1 MGKYALGTFCQQG
14 PDALG
19 LLPDPTVRTSSGETE
34 TSEEAGKLVAIAR
47 DTLGHIFSGSSI
59 VDQENVA
66 GYGAGSILAY
76 YTSASDKNGQ
86 IQCLAYSK
94 DNGRT
99 FTKYEKN
106 PVLRPSDGLK
116 DFRDPKVF
124 WYAPESKWVM
134 IVSADK
140 EMRFYDSHNL
150 KDWNYLSSFG
160 EGYGVQPCQFE
171 CPDMVELPVDGDINH
186 KK

>member
-1 MGKYALGTFCQQG
+1 MV
-14 PDALG
+14 PN
-19 LLPDPTVRTSSGETE
+19 GEICIGDIPSAKILMHWE
-34 TSEEAGKLVAIAR
+34 HLAPAIAR

-66 GYGAGSILAY
+66 GYGAGSILAF

-124 WYAPESKWVM
+124 WYAPE
-134 IVSADK
+134 
-140 EMRFYDSHNL
+140 R
-150 KDWNYLSSFG
+150 
-160 EGYGVQPCQFE
+160 
-171 CPDMVELPVDGDINH
+171 
-186 KK
+186 